1 MICQKVSGD
10 REGGFGGKENRQ
22 GGRITG
28 VRDVNSFDEKEI
40 LLFTDAGKLVIK
52 GEQLHVK
59 QLNLEKGEVDLEG
72 RVDSLTYLSK
82 NTDKKEESLLKR
94 MFR

>member
-1 MICQKVSGD
+1 MTGRAGLEEKRTLSAHSLTLN
-10 REGGFGGKENRQ
+10 NRQ

-72 RVDSLTYLSK
+72 RVDSLLICQRTQI
-82 NTDKKEESLLKR
+82 KKR
-94 MFR
+94 NRF